1 MATTEHVRL
10 KGAVEGR
17 ASEVL
22 SPEALS
28 FVARLQREFGSR
40 RQELL
45 RLRDER
51 QRRLDGGEMPQFL
64 MTTSSVRDSDWQVA
78 QAPKDL
84 QDRRGGGTGGTP
96 PDKAHKPPHSPP
108 PRVLAGLAGG

>member
-64 MTTSSVRDSDWQVA
+64 MTTSSVRDSDWEVP
-78 QAPKDL
+78 QAPKEL
-84 QDRRGGGTGGTP
+84 PDRPGGDTR
-96 PDKAHKPPHSPP
+96 PP
-108 PRVLAGLAGG
+108 PQPRVAPHPQSRPPRPPC